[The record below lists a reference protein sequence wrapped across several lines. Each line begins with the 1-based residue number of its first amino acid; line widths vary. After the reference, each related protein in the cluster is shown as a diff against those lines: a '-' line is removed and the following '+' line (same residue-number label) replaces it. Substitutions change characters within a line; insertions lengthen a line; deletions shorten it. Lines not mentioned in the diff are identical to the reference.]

1 LSSIGFCPS
10 LSIEGK
16 EASLVSGMVN
26 IVLAQLSPRLR
37 ETEVNLETMRR
48 IVAEHPEADLIIFP
62 ELFLSGYTLTHIDE
76 LAIGPDGPELKSAA
90 DMAREHSTTLIFGAP
105 ERVSGGIANSAFC
118 VDGQGAIAGVYRK
131 VQLYGGEES
140 DAFVAGD
147 ELIVVEMCG
156 LKVGIMICFDVE
168 FPEVARALARAGAE
182 LLVTISAN
190 MEPFGNDHA
199 VFVSARAL
207 ENGLLHT
214 YVNQVG
220 PGEKNLTFTGGSAV
234 VSPDGE
240 ICAQGGSSEEAI
252 ISVRPLLPAR
262 SNLRE
267 DYLSE
272 LRSPMPSVKT
282 ATSSARP

>member
-1 LSSIGFCPS
+1 MPEVLT
-10 LSIEGK
+10 
-16 EASLVSGMVN
+16 V
-26 IVLAQLSPRLR
+26 VLAQLSPRLSQTKANI
-37 ETEVNLETMRR
+37 ETIRR
-48 IVAEHPEADLIIFP
+48 VVVEHPEASLVVFP
-62 ELFLSGYTLTHIDE
+62 ELFLSGYTLSDIDE
-76 LAIGPDGPELKSAA
+76 LAIQMDDPELKRVA
-90 DMAREHSTTLIFGAP
+90 DIAHENSTALIFGAP
-105 ERVSGGIANSAFC
+105 ERVSGGVANSAFC
-118 VDGQGAIAGVYRK
+118 IDGQGTITAVYRK

-147 ELIVVEMCG
+147 ELLVAELCG
-156 LKVGIMICFDVE
+156 LKIGIMICFDVE
-168 FPEVARALARAGAE
+168 FPEVARSLARAGAE

-207 ENGLLHT
+207 ENGLPHV

-220 PGEKNLTFTGGSAV
+220 PVEKLTFIGGSTV

-240 ICAQGGSSEEAI
+240 IYAQASPSEEEI
-252 ISVRPLLPAR
+252 LSVRFLPAK

-267 DYLSE
+267 DYLSQ

-282 ATSSARP
+282 VPSGARTKTRA